1 MTTTEPIGATIDGH
15 CDERFAGVRAA
26 FERNFTDLGD
36 LGASVAVVVDGET
49 VVDLWGGHLD
59 HSRTTEWQRDSIV
72 NVYSTTKGMVA
83 LCAHMLVDRG
93 QLDLDAPVAR
103 YWPEFAA
110 AGKER
115 IPVSM
120 LLNHKAG
127 MAAFRDRITLD
138 ELCDWDGACA
148 RLAGQEAWWEPGTA
162 TGYHA
167 VTYGFLVGEVIRR
180 IDGRSVG
187 RFFAEEVADP
197 LDVDFHIGLPVSEHH
212 RVAPLADPPGVDNG
226 PAGFTAALPEIGR
239 AAMGNQPVSTKISNS
254 ASWRSAEIPGANGH
268 GNARAL
274 ARVYGVLACDGERDG
289 VRLLG
294 REAIDR
300 AREPQ
305 NSGMNLVLGME
316 LEWRL
321 GFMSNTAGSYGPS
334 PTAFGHGGMG
344 GSHGFADTDSRVGF
358 SYTQNEIRLGADPD
372 LRSYLLAQAVYASL
386 DTAKA

>member
-1 MTTTEPIGATIDGH
+1 MAISGQ
-15 CDERFAGVRAA
+15 CDERFEPVRAA
-26 FERNFTDLGD
+26 FERNFAELGD
-36 LGASVAVVVDGET
+36 LGAALAVVVDGEM

-59 HSRTTEWQRDSIV
+59 HERTTAWQRDSIV

-83 LCAHMLVDRG
+83 LCAHMLADRG
-93 QLDLDAPVAR
+93 QLDLDAPVAS

-127 MAAFRDRITLD
+127 MAAFRERITLD

-148 RLAGQEAWWEPGTA
+148 RLAAQEPWWEPGTA

-187 RFFAEEVADP
+187 RFFAEEVAQP
-197 LDVDFHIGLPVSEHH
+197 LGADFHIGLPATEHH
-212 RVAPLADPPGVDNG
+212 RVAPLLDPPGVDNG

-239 AAMGNQPVSTKISNS
+239 AAMGNQPVTTKNSNS
-254 ASWRSAEIPGANGH
+254 AEWRSAEIPGANGH
-268 GNARAL
+268 GTARGV
-274 ARVYGVLACDGERDG
+274 ARVYGVLARGGEQNG
-289 VRLLG
+289 LRLLSP
-294 REAIDR
+294 EAIDR
-300 AREPQ
+300 ARQPQ
-305 NSGMNLVLGME
+305 QSGMNLVLGME

-321 GFMSNTAGSYGPS
+321 GFMSNTGGSYGPS

-344 GSHGFADTDSRVGF
+344 GSVGFADTDRRVAF
-358 SYTQNEIRLGADPD
+358 SYTQNEIRLGADID
-372 LRSYLLAQAVYASL
+372 LRAYLLQQSVYESI
-386 DTAKA
+386 DRAKA